1 MGFFESV
8 GQGLLGT
15 AASTIGGLFL
25 SNQQQKQN
33 EQLWNMQNEY
43 NKPINQIRRLREA
56 GLNPAALL
64 AKGSVDNVNSS
75 PPQSADMA
83 SGMSAA
89 SESLLNSLTMSN
101 LKEQNKNLK
110 MQNEVLKEDAR
121 SKSLDNDLKEAEN
134 QDKIARANEMKE
146 FYDEY
151 IGLPKPDTS
160 GNWENRNGYWY
171 DIDSGRVAN
180 RYDYNMSDDEF
191 KLHNRRRQSIK
202 FDFDTQSYQVHMID
216 LEDRMKIIRWAIEDT
231 YGIKTADLAVKELEQ
246 RIDNMKKQG
255 ELYGEQTTAIQLDN
269 DMFKNLGIGS
279 KTADMILRLI
289 IKCIR

>member
-1 MGFFESV
+1 MGFIESV

-33 EQLWNMQNEY
+33 EKLWKMQNEY

-56 GLNPAALL
+56 GLNPATLL
-64 AKGSVDNVNSS
+64 AQGSVDNVNSS

-83 SGMSAA
+83 AGMSAA
-89 SESLLNSLTMSN
+89 SQSLVNSLTMSN
-101 LKEQNKNLK
+101 LKEQNRNLK

-121 SKSLDNDLKEAEN
+121 SKSLDNDLKQAEN
-134 QDKIARANEMKE
+134 QDKIARANEMKD

-151 IGLPKPDTS
+151 IGLPKPDS
-160 GNWENRNGYWY
+160 LGNWENRNGYWY

-180 RYDYNMSDDEF
+180 RYDYNMTDDEF

-202 FDFDTQSYQVHMID
+202 FDFDTQSYQVHMTD

-231 YGIKTADLAVKELEQ
+231 YGIKTADLAVHELEQ
-246 RIDNMKKQG
+246 KIDNMKKQG
-255 ELYGEQTTAIQLDN
+255 ELYGEQITAIKLDN